1 MSWHVALFGFILY
14 GTFWASWTWVA
25 ISFPML
31 GNFSTIIPQIFSH
44 TLSFSLLLWDPYK
57 SNVGAFKVV
66 PEVSETVL
74 ISFHSFFF
82 ILFCFS
88 YFHHSVFQLS
98 QLFCYWFLLGC
109 FKFHLLCC
117 SLLIACSLVP
127 LGPCKL
133 FLVSSPS
140 LSPFYL
146 SVPASI
152 LSPRFWII
160 FTTITLNSFSGRWP
174 ISSFFVWSGGFY
186 HAPSS
191 AACFSVFSFCLI
203 CWVWGLL
210 SAGCKVLR
218 RSLDLML
225 VI

>member
-14 GTFWASWTWVA
+14 GTLWASWTWVA

-31 GNFSTIIPQIFSH
+31 RNFSTIIPQIFSH

-57 SNVGAFKVV
+57 SNVGAFNIV

-88 YFHHSVFQLS
+88 YFHHSIFQLS
-98 QLFCYWFLLGC
+98 QLFCYWFLLVY
-109 FKFHLLCC
+109 FKFQLLCC
-117 SLLIACSLVP
+117 SLLIACSLVL

-133 FLVSSPS
+133 FLISSQS

-146 SVPASI
+146 SVPPFYLQGSGSFLLPLLWI
-152 LSPRFWII
+152 LFQ
-160 FTTITLNSFSGRWP
+160 
-174 ISSFFVWSGGFY
+174 VD
-186 HAPSS
+186 
-191 AACFSVFSFCLI
+191 
-203 CWVWGLL
+203 GLL
-210 SAGCKVLR
+210 PFSLFGLVVFTMLLHQLYVSLSAHFV
-218 RSLDLML
+218 
-225 VI
+225 